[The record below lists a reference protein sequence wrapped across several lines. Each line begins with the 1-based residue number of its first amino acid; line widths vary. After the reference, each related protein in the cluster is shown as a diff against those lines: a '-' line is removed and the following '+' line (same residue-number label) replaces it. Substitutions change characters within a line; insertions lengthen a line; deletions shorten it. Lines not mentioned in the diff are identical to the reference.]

1 MEIEETSST
10 LISTIQTGLLIMFVV
25 LIIIFIYFGVTLVH
39 HWNYYSFN
47 SQIKKIMESLYFF
60 ISVILL
66 LVLLI
71 LIGMYFLGYGF

>member
-1 MEIEETSST
+1 MEIEETSTT

-25 LIIIFIYFGVTLVH
+25 LLIIFIYFGVTLVH

-47 SQIKKIMESLYFF
+47 AQIKKIMESLYFF